1 MLATR
6 VLTALILAPFVI
18 GGIFLLPPAG
28 FAVFIGVVLTISAYE
43 WADLC
48 GYKRIGQV
56 VYTLVAAMSLGAS
69 VWLPDHLIIPV
80 VVIGILWW
88 LAALVF
94 VIRYPSLTPVWQD
107 QWVRACLGLLM
118 MVPGYAALNVM
129 KQSADGGFWI
139 FLLFMLIWSADAGAY
154 FAGKLL
160 GRRKLAPR
168 VSPGKS
174 WAGLYGGLF
183 VALLLAA
190 GLITWKE
197 TSMLLTPV
205 GMTLLGGCGVVVL
218 VSVLGDLT
226 ESMFKRHRGVKDSG
240 NLLPGHG
247 GMLDRIDGLLAASPV
262 FGLLLF
268 SVTGIVDVA

>member
-1 MLATR
+1 M
-6 VLTALILAPFVI
+6 
-18 GGIFLLPPAG
+18 
-28 FAVFIGVVLTISAYE
+28 
-43 WADLC
+43 
-48 GYKRIGQV
+48 
-56 VYTLVAAMSLGAS
+56 
-69 VWLPDHLIIPV
+69 
-80 VVIGILWW
+80 
-88 LAALVF
+88 
-94 VIRYPSLTPVWQD
+94 
-107 QWVRACLGLLM
+107 RACLGLLM